1 MLSEK
6 EVQTIISNCNLSL
19 KNVTVEYDTLASE
32 IKKLEKDI

>member
-6 EVQTIISNCNLSL
+6 EVHTIISNCNLSL
-19 KNVTVEYDTLASE
+19 KNVTVEYDTLAYE